1 MNETM
6 IAFTEEEFNEI
17 LAYMDQCGA
26 ETIQEA
32 ILKAVREQK

>member
-1 MNETM
+1 MGETM

-17 LAYMDQCGA
+17 LSYMDKCGA